1 MDKLILKP
9 EDLDAAYRYWRKQVR
24 TYSYKKSSPM
34 VTELVSAWE
43 HTISYQKMDRI
54 HNTDY
59 TDFEDWLWEQ
69 GGAVKQIEGKRYLIF
84 SEYDRGIEF
93 KLTTLYGV

>member
-1 MDKLILKP
+1 MNGQRLIIEP
-9 EDLDAAYRYWRKQVR
+9 EDLDKIFHRWKYREERKF
-24 TYSYKKSSPM
+24 PM
-34 VTELVSAWE
+34 RYQ
-43 HTISYQKMDRI
+43 TIYRDQQ
-54 HNTDY
+54 
-59 TDFEDWLWEQ
+59 FEDWLWEQ

>member
-1 MDKLILKP
+1 MNGQRLIIEP
-9 EDLDAAYRYWRKQVR
+9 EDLDKIFHMWKYRDQLDERK
-24 TYSYKKSSPM
+24 YPM
-34 VTELVSAWE
+34 R
-43 HTISYQKMDRI
+43 YQKTYIDQR
-54 HNTDY
+54 
-59 TDFEDWLWEQ
+59 FEDWLWEQ

>member
-1 MDKLILKP
+1 MNNQRLIIEP
-9 EDLDAAYRYWRKQVR
+9 EDLDKIFHMWKYRNQLDHRKYQMR
-24 TYSYKKSSPM
+24 
-34 VTELVSAWE
+34 
-43 HTISYQKMDRI
+43 YQKNYRDQR
-54 HNTDY
+54 
-59 TDFEDWLWEQ
+59 FEDWLWEQ